1 MGLKLKVT
9 VKKDT
14 KGLRKLESI
23 FKRLDRAVEVG
34 FFNGKPHPK
43 NNGEFTVAEVAAIN
57 EFGPVSKD
65 LYEAQSDAPPSRPF
79 FRYTIAEQQNWR
91 NTLRK
96 ISSKMVKGQITPT
109 EGMRI
114 LGARVQED
122 VQETIADNSF
132 KDNSDKT
139 IARKGENDPLSET
152 GTMERSVRFRMAK
165 KSKI

>member
-1 MGLKLKVT
+1 
-9 VKKDT
+9 
-14 KGLRKLESI
+14 
-23 FKRLDRAVEVG
+23 
-34 FFNGKPHPK
+34 
-43 NNGEFTVAEVAAIN
+43 
-57 EFGPVSKD
+57 
-65 LYEAQSDAPPSRPF
+65 
-79 FRYTIAEQQNWR
+79 
-91 NTLRK
+91 
-96 ISSKMVKGQITPT
+96 MVKGQITPT